1 MKSQIISLTSALLAA
16 VPFAAS
22 VPAPIPP
29 ECPLVDVFVFA
40 DPFEATALPGY
51 YLESAKGV
59 AVLVKGP
66 LENTFSFDE
75 EGVAV
80 LVKGPLENTFSF
92 DEGTGPLGLWGA
104 GPTVDGCAGYSYL
117 NAHQIGS
124 LSANPTYSKL
134 TYDAV
139 ATTNWEMTI
148 GADLKKVGFPS
159 SSDFLACKRP
169 AGSLKKG
176 KYVLFLKNPG
186 VVGPAGGSTPTTL
199 ASGDGDTFAISSC
212 VATKIHINPAA

>member
-29 ECPLVDVFVFA
+29 ECPLVDVFVFS

-75 EGVAV
+75 GA
-80 LVKGPLENTFSF
+80 
-92 DEGTGPLGLWGA
+92 GPLGLWNA

-124 LSANPTYSKL
+124 LSASTSYSSL

-139 ATTNWEMTI
+139 ATTTWNITI
-148 GADLKKVGFPS
+148 GADLKKLGFPT

-176 KYVLFLKNPG
+176 KYVLFLQNPG
-186 VVGPAGGSTPTTL
+186 VVGPASSTSATTL
-199 ASGDGDTFAISSC
+199 NSGDGEVLLKTSC
-212 VATKIHINPAA
+212 VSTKIHVNPAA

>member
-16 VPFAAS
+16 VPFAVS

-29 ECPLVDVFVFA
+29 ECPLVDVVVFPDA
-40 DPFEATALPGY
+40 FEATALPGY
-51 YLESAKGV
+51 FLESATDPVVGLGN
-59 AVLVKGP
+59 A
-66 LENTFSFDE
+66 

-92 DEGTGPLGLWGA
+92 DEGTGPLGLWNA

-139 ATTNWEMTI
+139 ATTNWEITI

-169 AGSLKKG
+169 LGSSKKG

-199 ASGDGDTFAISSC
+199 ASGDGETFAVSSC

>member
-22 VPAPIPP
+22 APAPTASP
-29 ECPLVDVFVFA
+29 CPLVDVVVFPDA
-40 DPFEATALPGY
+40 FEATALPGY
-51 YLESAKGV
+51 YLESAK
-59 AVLVKGP
+59 
-66 LENTFSFDE
+66 
-75 EGVAV
+75 GVAV

-117 NAHQIGS
+117 NAHQIGQ
-124 LSANPTYSKL
+124 LQANPTYSKL

-139 ATTNWEMTI
+139 ATTNWEITI
-148 GADLKKVGFPS
+148 VADLKKVGFPS

-169 AGSLKKG
+169 TGSLKKG
-176 KYVLFLKNPG
+176 KYVLFLQNPG
-186 VVGPAGGSTPTTL
+186 IMVPLGSSTSATTL
-199 ASGDGDTFAISSC
+199 DSGDGESFLISKC
-212 VATKIHINPAA
+212 IATKTHINPAA

>member
-75 EGVAV
+75 
-80 LVKGPLENTFSF
+80 
-92 DEGTGPLGLWGA
+92 GTGPLGLWNA

-124 LSANPTYSKL
+124 LSANPTYSRL

-139 ATTNWEMTI
+139 ATTNWEITI

-169 AGSLKKG
+169 VGSSKKG

-199 ASGDGDTFAISSC
+199 ASGDGETFAVSSC